1 MSTFWDVAGT
11 EEQLGKADA
20 PKEYRGTALVFLGIS
35 RRDL

>member
-20 PKEYRGTALVFLGIS
+20 PKEYRGLHLCSWA
-35 RRDL
+35 